1 MQFYKNKI
9 YAFRVIIDLIAL
21 LLIFLAC
28 VLYYKDFQFDRLT
41 LKDLF
46 LSVYIGL
53 VWTFTTR
60 TNNLYEDS
68 RSKKA
73 FVAEIFKTLV
83 AISVQFVAIVFL
95 LFFMDYTLFNERFVI
110 LYISCLVVGLPI
122 VKYLMRIFVLFL
134 RKNGFNIRNVV
145 ILGSDKAAIRF
156 YNLINNNPNF
166 GYQVIG
172 FLSDEPIQ
180 IEGVRVLGGTKELDK
195 VVDTYKVQEVIVA
208 IPKIDFSEIEK
219 IIRIVNN
226 AGVRVRVIPDFY
238 HLFYNRYVVKNFG
251 DIPMISLRKE
261 PLEEP
266 HWRFVKRAFDI
277 FFSAFVLIF
286 ICSWLFPILALIIKL
301 DSKGPVF
308 FKQKRMGKNK
318 KDFNCYKF
326 RSMTVNS
333 NSDLVQASK
342 NDARITKVGRF
353 IRKTSLDEFPQ
364 FFNVLRGEMSIVGPR
379 PHMTKHNEEYSKIIE
394 HYMVR
399 QLVKPGITGWA
410 QVNGYRGETKED
422 IDMLNRV
429 EYDVWYL
436 ENWYFMLDI
445 KIVFMTVWNVF
456 KGEEKAY

>member
-1 MQFYKNKI
+1 
-9 YAFRVIIDLIAL
+9 
-21 LLIFLAC
+21 
-28 VLYYKDFQFDRLT
+28 
-41 LKDLF
+41 
-46 LSVYIGL
+46 
-53 VWTFTTR
+53 
-60 TNNLYEDS
+60 
-68 RSKKA
+68 
-73 FVAEIFKTLV
+73 
-83 AISVQFVAIVFL
+83 
-95 LFFMDYTLFNERFVI
+95 MDYKLFDERFV
-110 LYISCLVVGLPI
+110 LFYIGSLVIAMPVI
-122 VKYLMRIFVLFL
+122 KYLMRLFVLFL

-145 ILGSDKAAIRF
+145 IIGSDKAAIRF
-156 YNLINNNPNF
+156 YHLVNNNPNF
-166 GYQVIG
+166 GYQIIG
-172 FLSDEPIQ
+172 FLADEPVELKNVKVI
-180 IEGVRVLGGTKELDK
+180 GKTNELDK
-195 VVDTYKVQEVIVA
+195 VVETYKVQEVIVA
-208 IPKIDFSEIEK
+208 IPKIDFSDIEK

-277 FFSAFVLIF
+277 IFSLFVLIF
-286 ICSWLFPILALIIKL
+286 ICSWLFFILAIIIKL

-318 KDFNCYKF
+318 KDFDCFKF

-333 NSDLVQASK
+333 NSDLLQASK
-342 NDARITKVGRF
+342 NDSRITRVGRF

-364 FFNVLRGEMSIVGPR
+364 FFNVLKGEMSIVGPR

-410 QVNGYRGETKED
+410 QVNGFRGETKED

-436 ENWYFMLDI
+436 ENWYFMLDV